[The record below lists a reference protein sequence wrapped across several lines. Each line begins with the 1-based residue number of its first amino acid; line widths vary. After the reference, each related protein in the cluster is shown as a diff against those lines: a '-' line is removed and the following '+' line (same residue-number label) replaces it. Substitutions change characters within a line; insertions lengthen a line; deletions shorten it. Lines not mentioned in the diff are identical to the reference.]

1 MSDRTGRLLLA
12 SAAVLAGAYALW
24 LLVHSAMDQ
33 WLALLTWLLGGVVLH
48 DLVLVPVVLA
58 VGIAARRLPAYVR
71 APAAVALVVWGSVTL
86 FAVPVLGRFGALDD
100 NPTLLDRPYLVTWL
114 VGCAVTVLLVGV
126 AGALRSRRGVADA

>member
-1 MSDRTGRLLLA
+1 VSDRTGRLVLA
-12 SAAVLAGAYALW
+12 AASVPAGAYALW
-24 LLVHSAMDQ
+24 LLLHSATDQ
-33 WLALLTWLLGGVVLH
+33 WPALLTWLIGGVVLH
-48 DLVLVPVVLA
+48 DLVLAPVLLA
-58 VGIAARRLPAYVR
+58 VGLAAHRLPAYLR
-71 APAAVALVVWGSVTL
+71 APAAVGLVVWGSVTL